1 MYLPEGVFVNKT
13 NIVGGLNMAI
23 KNIEMD
29 RRDSASYRKMLKR
42 GGFLSA
48 SYLSV
53 SGFDV
58 NQLKKLA
65 KRGELDAVRCAI
77 GKSIRW
83 YYRER
88 QAESARR
95 RGFACA
101 RPVPGGTPTSGQ
113 VRQRPVI
120 RSIFFCKICFL
131 L

>member
-65 KRGELDAVRCAI
+65 KRGELDAVRYAI

-88 QAESARR
+88 QAESAHL
-95 RGFACA
+95 RGLA
-101 RPVPGGTPTSGQ
+101 
-113 VRQRPVI
+113 
-120 RSIFFCKICFL
+120 
-131 L
+131 

>member
-53 SGFDV
+53 NGFDV
-58 NQLKKLA
+58 TQLRKLA
-65 KRGELDAVRCAI
+65 LAGKLDAVRCAI

-88 QAESARR
+88 QAENAHL
-95 RGFACA
+95 RGQA
-101 RPVPGGTPTSGQ
+101 
-113 VRQRPVI
+113 
-120 RSIFFCKICFL
+120 
-131 L
+131 

>member
-1 MYLPEGVFVNKT
+1 
-13 NIVGGLNMAI
+13 MAI

-29 RRDSASYRKMLKR
+29 RRDSVSYRRILKR

-58 NQLKKLA
+58 NQLRKLA
-65 KRGELDAVRCAI
+65 MAGQLDAVRCAI

-88 QAESARR
+88 QAENAHV
-95 RGFACA
+95 RGLA
-101 RPVPGGTPTSGQ
+101 
-113 VRQRPVI
+113 
-120 RSIFFCKICFL
+120 
-131 L
+131 